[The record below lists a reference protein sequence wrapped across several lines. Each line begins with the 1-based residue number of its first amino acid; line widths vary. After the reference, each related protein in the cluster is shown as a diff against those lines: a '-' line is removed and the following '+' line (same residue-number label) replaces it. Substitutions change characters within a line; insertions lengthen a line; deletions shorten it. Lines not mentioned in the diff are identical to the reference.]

1 MEKIFSKKKF
11 VKKIFND
18 VANKYDIMNDLMSFG
33 LHHVWKKK
41 FINEMKIKKKNK
53 ILDIGSG
60 TGDIFN
66 QILNENIVIQPN
78 QIILSDPNINMIK
91 TGKKKINKKINWIA
105 TYAENLPFK
114 NNEFDLITMSFSL
127 RNVYDLKKSLK
138 EIHRVLKNGGKF
150 LCLEFGKIDNPG
162 INQIYKIYTES
173 FIPKLGKIIA
183 NNEAAYIYLI
193 ESIKKFPNQETL
205 CKILKKNKFKNINYS
220 NLSFGSVAI
229 YSCFKIK

>member
-1 MEKIFSKKKF
+1 MEKIYSKKKF
-11 VKKIFND
+11 VKKIFNE
-18 VANKYDIMNDLMSFG
+18 VASKYDFMNDLMSFG
-33 LHHVWKKK
+33 LHHIWKKK
-41 FINEMKIKKKNK
+41 FINEIKINKKNK

-66 QILNENIVIQPN
+66 QILNENIVNQTN

-91 TGKKKINKKINWIA
+91 AGKKKINKKINWIA

-138 EIHRVLKNGGKF
+138 EIHRVLKNGGQF
-150 LCLEFGKIDNPG
+150 LCLEFGKINNPE

-173 FIPKLGKIIA
+173 FIPKLGKLIA
-183 NNEAAYIYLI
+183 NNEEAYTYLI

-205 CKILKKNKFKNINYS
+205 CKILKNNKFKNINYS

-229 YSCFKIK
+229 YSCFK

>member
-66 QILNENIVIQPN
+66 QILNENILIQPN
-78 QIILSDPNINMIK
+78 QIIL
-91 TGKKKINKKINWIA
+91 
-105 TYAENLPFK
+105 
-114 NNEFDLITMSFSL
+114 
-127 RNVYDLKKSLK
+127 
-138 EIHRVLKNGGKF
+138 
-150 LCLEFGKIDNPG
+150 
-162 INQIYKIYTES
+162 
-173 FIPKLGKIIA
+173 
-183 NNEAAYIYLI
+183 
-193 ESIKKFPNQETL
+193 
-205 CKILKKNKFKNINYS
+205 
-220 NLSFGSVAI
+220 
-229 YSCFKIK
+229 